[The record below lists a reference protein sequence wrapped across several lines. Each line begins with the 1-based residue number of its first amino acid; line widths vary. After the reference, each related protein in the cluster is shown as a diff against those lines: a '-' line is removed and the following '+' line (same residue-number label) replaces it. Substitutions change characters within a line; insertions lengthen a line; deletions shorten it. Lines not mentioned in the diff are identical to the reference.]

1 LRAGAAVRLSCSAIL
16 ALCGALAGCRSKETP
31 APVASAT
38 PAEVPAPAT
47 LLAEVSVGNPKQ
59 TWQQARLLGG
69 DLAQAL
75 PSSLPVLLTTSL
87 SMPPSAAGSLD
98 ETLPMVGA
106 LLSSKDKAEPDAVL
120 GMHVMSGAEL
130 VASLTLGEAAKFR
143 RVELAPGLVR
153 LLPAPGAPE
162 FNGALGVS
170 GNYLLLATRLEAL
183 TEAGRFVSES
193 VTRRARSEP
202 GLTLRTSEKVLAG
215 SLSRTLRDAWAARRA
230 GLAERDRAQRQAMGR
245 PPDFADPEVLLGGID
260 NIVESWLGVL
270 ESSRELSVSLLPL
283 GDRLVLELTLLPGA
297 EGAAPLLYK
306 ELVVGSLAPLL
317 ALPESSSAALLLR
330 GEDRPSA
337 DAAQN
342 VGTSLVKLFGDR
354 LAPEQAA
361 KLLKAFESLSKSRRG
376 ATVVGLVS
384 APVPAL
390 VATCEL
396 ADAEAFPGAVADVL
410 RVLELGPVSSWLGS
424 TIGKPTLELGRA
436 ASGPRRA
443 RLRFQRSAQRPA
455 ALAVPGELHLTWE
468 ARDGVGYLVV
478 SPDAKLGLA
487 PFASPRLASS
497 NWMTQSQARLG
508 ERALGFFADSRLVR
522 PGPPEPAPLLLTFG
536 KQADRIVV
544 SVDAAPSALHAL
556 AGVLR

>member
-1 LRAGAAVRLSCSAIL
+1 MRLLGVAVLV
-16 ALCGALAGCRSKETP
+16 LCGALAGCRSKETP

-38 PAEVPAPAT
+38 PAEVPAPAS
-47 LLAEVSVGNPKQ
+47 LLAELSVGNPKQ
-59 TWQQARLLGG
+59 TWQHARLLGG

-75 PSSLPVLLTTSL
+75 PSSLPVLLATSL

-106 LLSSKDKAEPDAVL
+106 LLSSKDRTEPDAVL

-143 RVELAPGLVR
+143 RVELAPGLLR

-170 GNYLLLATRLEAL
+170 GNYLLLATRVEAL
-183 TEAGRFVSES
+183 AEAGRFVSES
-193 VTRRARSEP
+193 VTRRARKEP
-202 GLTLRTSEKVLAG
+202 GLTLRASEKVLAG

-245 PPDFADPEVLLGGID
+245 QPDFADPEVLLGGID

-270 ESSRELSVSLLPL
+270 ESSRELSVNLLPL
-283 GDRLVLELTLLPGA
+283 GDRLALELTLLPGA
-297 EGAAPLLYK
+297 DGAAPTLYK

-317 ALPESSSAALLLR
+317 ALPEGTGAALLLR

-337 DAAQN
+337 QAAEDAGA
-342 VGTSLVKLFGDR
+342 SLVKLFGDR

-361 KLLKAFESLSKSRRG
+361 KLTKAIGALSKSRRG

-384 APVPAL
+384 TPAPAL

-396 ADAEAFPGAVADVL
+396 ADADAFPGAVADVL
-410 RVLELGPVSSWLGS
+410 RLLELGPVSLWLGS
-424 TIGKPTLELGRA
+424 TVGKPTLELG
-436 ASGPRRA
+436 SSTTGPRRA
-443 RLRFQRSAQRPA
+443 RLRFQRSAGRA
-455 ALAVPGELHLTWE
+455 ALPLPGELHFAWE

-478 SPDAKLGLA
+478 SPDAKLGLS
-487 PFASPRLASS
+487 PFAAEARLASS
-497 NWMTQSQARLG
+497 HWMTQSQARLG
-508 ERALGFFADSRLVR
+508 ERALGFFADTRLVR
-522 PGPPEPAPLLLTFG
+522 PGAPEPAPLLLTFG

-544 SVDAAPSALHAL
+544 SIDATPSALHAL